1 MTNQF
6 PINLNPE
13 IVVNNRGQA
22 VTSSQSVAAFFIK
35 RHDDVL
41 KKIRNLDCS
50 PEFHN
55 RNFAEMSIN
64 LKIGNGAMRKT
75 PFFQMTK
82 NGFVFLVMGFT
93 GKKAAQFKEAYISEF
108 DKMEAELAEERYL
121 SIGNSTDK
129 KGLIALVDQ
138 LQRTIHEGEFI
149 PAGQVAKEYSFPRT
163 RKNRIELLDD
173 FMRSPKKDVLHNLL
187 NYLKKDG
194 HNVDEA
200 ERTLRWVRE
209 SLLEMNGAMQE
220 IRTHHQYVESLISR
234 L

>member
-1 MTNQF
+1 MANQF

-108 DKMEAELAEERYL
+108 DRMEAELAEERYL

-129 KGLIALVDQ
+129 KDLIALVDQ

-149 PAGQVAKEYSFPRT
+149 PANQCKFPLT
-163 RKNRIELLDD
+163 N
-173 FMRSPKKDVLHNLL
+173 KKPSQLIDEFANNPNQCVLHNAIS
-187 NYLKKDG
+187 YLKKCG
-194 HNVDEA
+194 NNVSEA
-200 ERTLRWVRE
+200 ERALNHIRF
-209 SLLEMNGAMQE
+209 SLIELHETIRE
-220 IRTHHQYVESLISR
+220 IRIHNQRVEKITRYL
-234 L
+234 

>member
-108 DKMEAELAEERYL
+108 DRMEAELTKERYS
-121 SIGNSTDK
+121 SIGDSTDK
-129 KGLIALVDQ
+129 NDLIALVDQ

-149 PAGQVAKEYSFPRT
+149 PANQCKFPLT
-163 RKNRIELLDD
+163 N
-173 FMRSPKKDVLHNLL
+173 KKPSQLIDEFANNPNQCVLHNAIS
-187 NYLKKDG
+187 YLKKCG
-194 HNVDEA
+194 NNVSEA
-200 ERTLRWVRE
+200 ERALNHIRF
-209 SLLEMNGAMQE
+209 SLIELHETIRE
-220 IRTHHQYVESLISR
+220 IRIHNQRVEKITRHL
-234 L
+234 

>member
-1 MTNQF
+1 MTHKF

-22 VTSSQSVAAFFIK
+22 VTSSQSVATFFIK

-108 DKMEAELAEERYL
+108 DRMEAELTEERYS
-121 SIGNSTDK
+121 SIGDSTDK
-129 KGLIALVDQ
+129 NDLIALVDQ

-149 PAGQVAKEYSFPRT
+149 PANQCKFPLT
-163 RKNRIELLDD
+163 N
-173 FMRSPKKDVLHNLL
+173 KKPSQLIDEFANNPNQCVLHNAIS
-187 NYLKKDG
+187 YLKKYG
-194 HNVDEA
+194 NNVSEA
-200 ERTLRWVRE
+200 ERALNHIRF
-209 SLLEMNGAMQE
+209 SLIELHETIRE
-220 IRTHHQYVESLISR
+220 IRIHNQRVEKITRHL
-234 L
+234 

>member
-1 MTNQF
+1 MTHQF

-13 IVVNNRGQA
+13 IVVNNKGQA
-22 VTSSQSVAAFFIK
+22 VTSSQSVATFFIK

-108 DKMEAELAEERYL
+108 DRMEAELTKERYS
-121 SIGNSTDK
+121 SIGDSTDK
-129 KGLIALVDQ
+129 NDLIALVDQ

-149 PAGQVAKEYSFPRT
+149 PANQCKFPLT
-163 RKNRIELLDD
+163 N
-173 FMRSPKKDVLHNLL
+173 KKPSQLIDEFANNSNQCVLHNAIS
-187 NYLKKDG
+187 YLKKCG
-194 HNVDEA
+194 NNVSEA
-200 ERTLRWVRE
+200 ERALNHIRF
-209 SLLEMNGAMQE
+209 SLIELHETIRE
-220 IRTHHQYVESLISR
+220 IRIHNQRVEKITRHL
-234 L
+234 